1 MSIVKADSALSLFRF
16 PLLDGNSESAKLVWL
31 IRLRWIAIGLFVLL
45 AGPAM
50 LSGALQRTTLII
62 YVGVLSLLF
71 IFNLMTHLV
80 FVAPRKSI
88 TPLFICFQLALDLVV
103 LTSLL
108 LVSGGF
114 ANPFVGLFLLNAS
127 LGGVLIRGK
136 YSWPFLFL
144 CHALLVA
151 LQIIYIEDHLSTF
164 NQTMS
169 SWMIISHILIFSAW
183 IVMRSLGSYL
193 ENHFEYNSKIRLQNE
208 KQDRLR
214 ALGALAAGF
223 SHEFSSPLNA
233 AKLRLD
239 RLDRNLNQI
248 EIPKTVYEN
257 LHEARQSISACE
269 AVIHKMNSSQMDT
282 RDFTLKSVDMKEF
295 LTDVI
300 ESWKSDFSE
309 IEIDLA
315 IDAKFPV
322 EIPPLNFA
330 QVILNLLDN
339 AVQAAP
345 EKQIQVRFSQSEN
358 SFHFS
363 VTDQGSGF
371 SEHVLSRQG
380 EPFVTTKSN
389 GTGLGL
395 YVSEIFAQSLNGKML
410 LKNRT
415 EGGAIVTLIWPQN
428 NFMKPQELL

>member
-45 AGPAM
+45 AAPAM
-50 LSGALQRTTLII
+50 FSGALQRTTLII
-62 YVGVLSLLF
+62 YVGILSLLF

-108 LVSGGF
+108 LISGGF

-144 CHALLVA
+144 CHALIVA

-169 SWMIISHILIFSAW
+169 SWMIVSHILIFSAW

-193 ENHFEYNSKIRLQNE
+193 ENHFEYNSKIRIQNE

-248 EIPKTVYEN
+248 EIPKAIYEN

-269 AVIHKMNSSQMDT
+269 AVIHKMNSSQMDV
-282 RDFTLKSVDMKEF
+282 RDFTLKSVNMKDF
-295 LTDVI
+295 LTDAI
-300 ESWKSDFSE
+300 ESWKSDFPE
-309 IEIDLA
+309 IQIDLA
-315 IDAKFPV
+315 VDTKFPI

-339 AVQAAP
+339 AAQAAP
-345 EKQIQVRFSQSEN
+345 AKKIQVNFRQSEN
-358 SFHFS
+358 SYQFS

-371 SEHVLSRQG
+371 SEHVLNRQG

-410 LKNRT
+410 LQNRT
-415 EGGAIVTLIWPQN
+415 EGGAVVTLIWPQN
-428 NFMKPQELL
+428 NLPQSQEPS